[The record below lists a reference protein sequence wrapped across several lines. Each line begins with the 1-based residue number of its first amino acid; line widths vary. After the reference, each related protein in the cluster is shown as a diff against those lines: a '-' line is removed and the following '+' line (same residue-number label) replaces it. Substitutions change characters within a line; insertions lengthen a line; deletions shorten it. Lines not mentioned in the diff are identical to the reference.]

1 MPIITSTKTCFSLK
15 PFNVELNNHIFDSKS
30 KTTREMKDDKN
41 IYKIQDKKGLMF
53 FKNEKISSNVLNVIN
68 KHL

>member
-41 IYKIQDKKGLMF
+41 IYKI
-53 FKNEKISSNVLNVIN
+53 
-68 KHL
+68 